1 MIAREPHGPS
11 SLPPGPIVGPL
22 FRHEIAG
29 DARIAG
35 RIHFPGD
42 ARIDGTVRG
51 DVRAEALLVVGPTA
65 EVEATVRARR
75 LVVEGH
81 IEGDIRDCGTCE
93 FRPGARAVGRIAARN
108 LIVHA
113 GAVIEGWI
121 SVGPDRA

>member
-1 MIAREPHGPS
+1 MIARAPNGHS

-22 FRHEIAG
+22 FRHEIAS
-29 DARIAG
+29 DARITG

-65 EVEATVRARR
+65 EVEATVRAER
-75 LVVEGH
+75 LVVEGR
-81 IEGDIRDCGTCE
+81 IEGEIRDCGTCE
-93 FRPGARAVGRIAARN
+93 LRPGARTVGRIAAQN

-113 GAVIEGWI
+113 GAVIEGWLSI
-121 SVGPDRA
+121 GRNRA